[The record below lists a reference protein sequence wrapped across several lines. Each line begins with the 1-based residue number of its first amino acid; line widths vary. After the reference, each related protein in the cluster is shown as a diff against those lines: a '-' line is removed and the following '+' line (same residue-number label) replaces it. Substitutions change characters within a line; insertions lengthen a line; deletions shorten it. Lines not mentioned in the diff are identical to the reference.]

1 MLLSNPAPNK
11 NLFTRRIA
19 FGLLAALL
27 SLGLIGG
34 CGTLDSQ
41 QRRWIFQPA
50 AETWWAGEG
59 AAEGMHNVWIGFDSE
74 ETGQRSRLHGL
85 WHPQPRVEGEPAAPV
100 LLYLHGARWDVM
112 GSADRVRRM
121 HELGFSVLAIDYRGF
136 GKSGAQLPSERTA
149 YEDAQAAWRW
159 LAAQRPGTQRYV
171 FGHSLG
177 SAIAVDLAAK
187 VDDEAGLIV
196 ESAFPSIPAVVARM
210 RWGWLPLGPLI
221 WQRFDSLSKIARV
234 GAPTLVVHGSED
246 TLVPPALGR
255 ALYDGAHGPK
265 RWLLVEGGTHH
276 STNLLG
282 EAGYRGALGELFGI
296 GLADRRARADAAGDP
311 RTLEDAAG
319 S

>member
-1 MLLSNPAPNK
+1 MRRLVPPA
-11 NLFTRRIA
+11 
-19 FGLLAALL
+19 LAALL
-27 SLGLIGG
+27 SLALFAG
-34 CGTLDSQ
+34 CASLDAQ

-50 AETWWAGEG
+50 AVTPWADAR
-59 AAEGMHNVWIGFDSE
+59 AAEGMQEAWIDFDSPT
-74 ETGQRSRLHGL
+74 TGRPARLHGL
-85 WHPQPRVEGEPAAPV
+85 WLPQPEDAAGAPAPL

-112 GSADRVRRM
+112 GSLGRVRRM

-136 GKSGAQLPSERTA
+136 GKSGAELPSERTA

-159 LAAQRPGTQRYV
+159 LAAQRPGAQRYV

-196 ESAFPSIPAVVARM
+196 ESAFTSIPAVVARM

-296 GLADRRARADAAGDP
+296 GRGDRRARADAASEP
-311 RTLEDAAG
+311 RSPEEAAG